1 MKTAVVTGASGGI
14 GLETARAL
22 LADGWQVVCLS
33 RHACPLEGVRSI
45 PCDIT
50 DSAQVQAAFA
60 AVDRVD
66 LLVNNAGFGISGAV
80 ECTGEAEMRRQFD
93 LNFFAWVTVIQA
105 ALPALRESRGR
116 ILNISSA
123 AAVFSIPEL
132 LLCHQGGGGKLD
144 LRPAQRAGTLWY
156 YRRRPAAGGC
166 KDRLYRRPSKEWL
179 R

>member
-50 DSAQVQAAFA
+50 DRAQVQAAFA

-105 ALPALRESRGR
+105 ALPALRPHLRQTKTARECSSLSARSA
-116 ILNISSA
+116 LAECSSSA
-123 AAVFSIPEL
+123 YTTASACATSASAL
-132 LLCHQGGGGKLD
+132 Q
-144 LRPAQRAGTLWY
+144 A
-156 YRRRPAAGGC
+156 
-166 KDRLYRRPSKEWL
+166 PSMLSASWI

>member
-33 RHACPLEGVRSI
+33 RHACPLEGVRSM

-123 AAVFSIPEL
+123 AAVFSIPFQSFYSASKAAVESL
-132 LLCHQGGGGKLD
+132 TC
-144 LRPAQRAGTLWY
+144 ALWD

-166 KDRLYRRPSKEWL
+166 KDRLYRRPPKEWL

>member
-80 ECTGEAEMRRQFD
+80 ECTGEAEIRRQFD

-105 ALPALRESRGR
+105 ALRPCERVGG
-116 ILNISSA
+116 
-123 AAVFSIPEL
+123 VFSIFP
-132 LLCHQGGGGKLD
+132 
-144 LRPAQRAGTLWY
+144 PPQRCFPFRSKAFTLPP
-156 YRRRPAAGGC
+156 RRRWKA
-166 KDRLYRRPSKEWL
+166 
-179 R
+179 

>member
-66 LLVNNAGFGISGAV
+66 LLVNNAGFVFPAQWN
-80 ECTGEAEMRRQFD
+80 APRRQKC
-93 LNFFAWVTVIQA
+93 A
-105 ALPALRESRGR
+105 ASL
-116 ILNISSA
+116 I
-123 AAVFSIPEL
+123 
-132 LLCHQGGGGKLD
+132 
-144 LRPAQRAGTLWY
+144 
-156 YRRRPAAGGC
+156 
-166 KDRLYRRPSKEWL
+166 
-179 R
+179 

>member
-1 MKTAVVTGASGGI
+1 M
-14 GLETARAL
+14 
-22 LADGWQVVCLS
+22 
-33 RHACPLEGVRSI
+33 RSI
-45 PCDIT
+45 SCDIT
-50 DSAQVQAAFA
+50 DRAQVQAAFA

-123 AAVFSIPEL
+123 AAVFSIPFQSFYSATKAAVESL
-132 LLCHQGGGGKLD
+132 TCALRNEQNGMPPAAIATAVVRAAHKKRLPPVTTVGIKYKLLCGLNKL
-144 LRPAQRAGTLWY
+144 LPLSAVTALVAKIY
-156 YRRRPAAGGC
+156 IPE
-166 KDRLYRRPSKEWL
+166 K
-179 R
+179 

>member
-50 DSAQVQAAFA
+50 DSVQVQAAFA

-66 LLVNNAGFGISGAV
+66 LLVNTPGSVFPARWSAPG
-80 ECTGEAEMRRQFD
+80 RQK
-93 LNFFAWVTVIQA
+93 
-105 ALPALRESRGR
+105 SRACL
-116 ILNISSA
+116 ID
-123 AAVFSIPEL
+123 F
-132 LLCHQGGGGKLD
+132 LD
-144 LRPAQRAGTLWY
+144 GSR
-156 YRRRPAAGGC
+156 
-166 KDRLYRRPSKEWL
+166 
-179 R
+179 

>member
-50 DSAQVQAAFA
+50 DRAQVQAAFA

-93 LNFFAWVTVIQA
+93 LNFFAA
-105 ALPALRESRGR
+105 SESSEA
-116 ILNISSA
+116 ITSSIYPDSPRPNKGFNFKM
-123 AAVFSIPEL
+123 VSI
-132 LLCHQGGGGKLD
+132 
-144 LRPAQRAGTLWY
+144 
-156 YRRRPAAGGC
+156 
-166 KDRLYRRPSKEWL
+166 
-179 R
+179 